1 MAEPPQTL
9 QLHPRLLE
17 LFLVGLGAVPGAL
30 IRWQAA
36 GLYFGGA
43 NNVAV
48 NVIGAFVLGFIV
60 GRKLEARWQLLI
72 GTGFC
77 GSLTTFS
84 SWMVDCIKLIGDG
97 LWPQALGLI
106 GITLGLGL
114 GFGALGLLLGRRLK
128 PPEPPQLHS

>member
-1 MAEPPQTL
+1 MADSPSFASV
-9 QLHPRLLE
+9 HPRLLE
-17 LFLVGLGAVPGAL
+17 LGLVGIGAVPGAL

-36 GLYFGGA
+36 GLYFAGA
-43 NNVAV
+43 NNVSV
-48 NVIGAFVLGFIV
+48 NVIGALVLGLIV

-84 SWMVDCIKLIGDG
+84 SWMVDCVTLMGEGK
-97 LWPQALGLI
+97 WAQALGLI

-114 GFGALGLLLGRRLK
+114 GFGAFGLMLGRRLR
-128 PPEPPQLHS
+128 PPEPTR

>member
-1 MAEPPQTL
+1 MAESPQAL

-128 PPEPPQLHS
+128 PPEPPQWHS

>member
-1 MAEPPQTL
+1 MADSPSFASV
-9 QLHPRLLE
+9 HPRLLE
-17 LFLVGLGAVPGAL
+17 LGLVGIGAVPGAL

-36 GLYFGGA
+36 GLYFAGA
-43 NNVAV
+43 NNVSV
-48 NVIGAFVLGFIV
+48 NVIGALVLGLIV

-84 SWMVDCIKLIGDG
+84 SWMVDCVTLMGQGQWLKAAG
-97 LWPQALGLI
+97 LL

-114 GFGALGLLLGRRLK
+114 GFAMVGFLIGSWLDRRESK
-128 PPEPPQLHS
+128 KRGI

>member
-1 MAEPPQTL
+1 MADSPSFASV
-9 QLHPRLLE
+9 HPRLLE
-17 LFLVGLGAVPGAL
+17 LGLVGIGAVPGAL

-36 GLYFGGA
+36 GLYFAGA
-43 NNVAV
+43 NNVSV
-48 NVIGAFVLGFIV
+48 NVIGALVLGVIV

-84 SWMVDCIKLIGDG
+84 SWMVDCVTLMGEGK
-97 LWPQALGLI
+97 WAQALGLI

-114 GFGALGLLLGRRLK
+114 GFGAFGLMLGRRLR
-128 PPEPPQLHS
+128 PPEPTR

>member
-1 MAEPPQTL
+1 MADSPSFASV
-9 QLHPRLLE
+9 HPRLLE
-17 LFLVGLGAVPGAL
+17 LGLVGIGAVPGAL

-36 GLYFGGA
+36 GLYFAGA
-43 NNVAV
+43 NNVSV
-48 NVIGAFVLGFIV
+48 NVIGAFVLGLIV

-84 SWMVDCIKLIGDG
+84 SWMVDCVTLMGEGK
-97 LWPQALGLI
+97 WAQALGLI

-114 GFGALGLLLGRRLK
+114 GFGAFGLMLGRRLR
-128 PPEPPQLHS
+128 PPEPTR

>member
-1 MAEPPQTL
+1 MADSPSVASW
-9 QLHPRLLE
+9 HPKLLE
-17 LFLVGLGAVPGAL
+17 LGLVGIGAVPGAL

-43 NNVAV
+43 NNVCV
-48 NVIGAFVLGFIV
+48 NVIGAFVLGLIV
-60 GRKLEARWQLLI
+60 GRKLQARWQLLL

-84 SWMVDCIKLIGDG
+84 SWMVDCVTLMGTG
-97 LWPQALGLI
+97 RWPQALGLI

-114 GFGALGLLLGRRLK
+114 GFGAVGLMLGRWLR
-128 PPEPPQLHS
+128 PPEPTR

>member
-1 MAEPPQTL
+1 MADSPPFAS
-9 QLHPRLLE
+9 LHPRLLE
-17 LFLVGLGAVPGAL
+17 LGLVGIGAVPGAL

-36 GLYFGGA
+36 GLYFAGA
-43 NNVAV
+43 NNVSV
-48 NVIGAFVLGFIV
+48 NVIGALVLGLIV

-84 SWMVDCIKLIGDG
+84 SWMVDCVTLMGEGK
-97 LWPQALGLI
+97 WAQALGLI

-114 GFGALGLLLGRRLK
+114 GFGAFGLMLGRRLR
-128 PPEPPQLHS
+128 PPEPTR

>member
-1 MAEPPQTL
+1 MADSPSFAS
-9 QLHPRLLE
+9 LHPRLLE
-17 LFLVGLGAVPGAL
+17 LGLVGIGAVPGAL

-36 GLYFGGA
+36 GLYFAGA
-43 NNVAV
+43 NNVSV
-48 NVIGAFVLGFIV
+48 NVIGAFVLGLIV

-84 SWMVDCIKLIGDG
+84 SWMVDCVTLMGEGK
-97 LWPQALGLI
+97 WAQALGLI

-114 GFGALGLLLGRRLK
+114 GFGAFGLMLGRRLR
-128 PPEPPQLHS
+128 PPEPTR

>member
-1 MAEPPQTL
+1 MADSPSFASV
-9 QLHPRLLE
+9 HPRLLE
-17 LFLVGLGAVPGAL
+17 LGLVGIGAVPGAL

-36 GLYFGGA
+36 GLYFAGA
-43 NNVAV
+43 NNVSV
-48 NVIGAFVLGFIV
+48 NVIGALVLGLIV

-84 SWMVDCIKLIGDG
+84 SWMVDCVTLMGEGKSA
-97 LWPQALGLI
+97 QALGLI

-114 GFGALGLLLGRRLK
+114 GFGAFGLMLGRRLR
-128 PPEPPQLHS
+128 PPEPTR

>member
-1 MAEPPQTL
+1 MADSPSFAS
-9 QLHPRLLE
+9 LHPRLLE
-17 LFLVGLGAVPGAL
+17 LVLVGIGAVPGAL

-36 GLYFGGA
+36 GLYFAGA
-43 NNVAV
+43 NNVSV
-48 NVIGAFVLGFIV
+48 NVIGALVLGLIV

-84 SWMVDCIKLIGDG
+84 SWMVDCVTLMGQGQWLKAAG
-97 LWPQALGLI
+97 LL

-114 GFGALGLLLGRRLK
+114 GFAMVGFLIGSWLDRRESK
-128 PPEPPQLHS
+128 KRGI

>member
-1 MAEPPQTL
+1 MADSPSFAS
-9 QLHPRLLE
+9 LHPRLLE
-17 LFLVGLGAVPGAL
+17 LGLVGIGAVPGAL

-36 GLYFGGA
+36 GLYFAGA
-43 NNVAV
+43 NNVSV
-48 NVIGAFVLGFIV
+48 NVIGALVLGLIV

-84 SWMVDCIKLIGDG
+84 SWMVDCVTLMGEGK
-97 LWPQALGLI
+97 WAQALGLI

-114 GFGALGLLLGRRLK
+114 GFGAFGLMLGRRLR
-128 PPEPPQLHS
+128 PPEPTR

>member
-1 MAEPPQTL
+1 MADSPSFAS
-9 QLHPRLLE
+9 LHPRLLE
-17 LFLVGLGAVPGAL
+17 LGLVGIGAVPGAL

-36 GLYFGGA
+36 GLYFAGA
-43 NNVAV
+43 NNVSV
-48 NVIGAFVLGFIV
+48 NVIGALVLGVIV

-84 SWMVDCIKLIGDG
+84 SWMVDCVTLMGEGK
-97 LWPQALGLI
+97 WAQALGLI

-114 GFGALGLLLGRRLK
+114 GFGAFGLMLGRRLR
-128 PPEPPQLHS
+128 PPEPTR